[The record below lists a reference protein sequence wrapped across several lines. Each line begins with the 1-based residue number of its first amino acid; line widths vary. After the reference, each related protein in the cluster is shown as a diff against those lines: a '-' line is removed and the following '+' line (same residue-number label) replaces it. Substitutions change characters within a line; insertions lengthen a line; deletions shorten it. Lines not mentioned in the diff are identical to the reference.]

1 MADTVTHATAQGP
14 RPAQEDRF
22 VVARLDEAP
31 GGPLLIAVMDGHAG
45 SAASDHCADRLEE
58 AVAEALDRDSGPVEA
73 LRSAIAVLEGETH
86 EVGAGTSLTAAL
98 IAEDGATIAV
108 LGDSPAVYRDASG
121 DVGIGP
127 VHNALTDPEG
137 RQAALRR
144 GAEYVGGYLV
154 DADSGEGVALT
165 RVLGDAA
172 LGFLERT
179 PEIFTVD
186 LGPDSFVLCVTDGAF
201 TQAARDP
208 DGLVE
213 RVTGLVDDGADAEAI
228 VSDAL
233 ANGTDDNVT
242 AVLWRPEDGG
252 S

>member
-22 VVARLDEAP
+22 VAARLDGVSGEP
-31 GGPLLIAVMDGHAG
+31 WLVAVMDGHAG
-45 SAASDHCADRLEE
+45 SAASDHCAERLEGVVVE
-58 AVAEALDRDSGPVEA
+58 QLERGERPEEA
-73 LRSAIAVLEGETH
+73 LRSAIAVLEGETRD
-86 EVGAGTSLTAAL
+86 VGAGTSLTAAL
-98 IAEDGATIAV
+98 ISEGRGTLAV

-121 DVGIGP
+121 SAGVGP

-154 DADSGEGVALT
+154 DAGSGEGVALT
-165 RVLGDAA
+165 RVLGDAG
-172 LGFLERT
+172 LPFLERT
-179 PEIFTVD
+179 PEVFAVD
-186 LGPDSFVLCVTDGAF
+186 LGVGSFVLCATDGVF
-201 TQAARDP
+201 TPAAPDP

-213 RVTGLVDDGADAEAI
+213 HVTRLVDGGADAEAV

-233 ANGTDDNVT
+233 SNGTDDNVT
-242 AVLWRPEDGG
+242 AVLWQAAD
-252 S
+252 

>member
-1 MADTVTHATAQGP
+1 MVDTVTHATAQGP
-14 RPAQEDRF
+14 RPAQEDRL
-22 VVARLDEAP
+22 VVARLEEVSGSP
-31 GGPLLIAVMDGHAG
+31 RLVAVMDGHAG

-58 AVAEALDRDSGPVEA
+58 AVADQLDRGERPEEA

-86 EVGAGTSLTAAL
+86 DVGAGTSLTAAL
-98 IAEDGATIAV
+98 IAEGRATLAV
-108 LGDSPAVYRDASG
+108 LGDSPVVYRDAAG
-121 DVGIGP
+121 EVGIGP
-127 VHNALTDPEG
+127 VHNALIDAEG

-154 DADSGEGVALT
+154 DARSGEGVALT

-172 LGFLERT
+172 LDFLERT

-186 LGPDSFVLCVTDGAF
+186 LGPGSFVLCVTDGVF
-201 TQAARDP
+201 TSAAPDP

-213 RVTGLVDDGADAEAI
+213 HVTQLVDGGADAEAV

-233 ANGTDDNVT
+233 SNGTDDNVT
-242 AVLWRPEDGG
+242 AVLWRAEK
-252 S
+252 